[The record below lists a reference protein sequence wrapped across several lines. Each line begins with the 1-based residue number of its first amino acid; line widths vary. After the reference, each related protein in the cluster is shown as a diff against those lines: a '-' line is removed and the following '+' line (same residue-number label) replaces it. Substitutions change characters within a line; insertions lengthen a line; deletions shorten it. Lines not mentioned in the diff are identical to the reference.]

1 MRIAVVDDEKMYRE
15 LIFNIVKN
23 ESENIDIYESGERFL
38 EADKEYELIFM
49 DIEMGGLDGI
59 EVSTIYHKDYPDA
72 IICLVTTHT
81 EMVQNGYKARAFR
94 FIYKEKIREE
104 VEEAL
109 ASAKAEMKQYEK
121 IIFNTV
127 NNRQMEIIKKDIIF
141 IETEKRNVV
150 IHTKY
155 GDEIT
160 SETINHLYERLWN
173 KGFCCPHKSYIVNMQ

>member
-15 LIFNIVKN
+15 LIFDIVKN

-94 FIYKEKIREE
+94 FIYKELKIGLIISIIGFIFFLGSIGYETYK
-104 VEEAL
+104 
-109 ASAKAEMKQYEK
+109 SKKKSEMK
-121 IIFNTV
+121 
-127 NNRQMEIIKKDIIF
+127 
-141 IETEKRNVV
+141 
-150 IHTKY
+150 
-155 GDEIT
+155 
-160 SETINHLYERLWN
+160 
-173 KGFCCPHKSYIVNMQ
+173 